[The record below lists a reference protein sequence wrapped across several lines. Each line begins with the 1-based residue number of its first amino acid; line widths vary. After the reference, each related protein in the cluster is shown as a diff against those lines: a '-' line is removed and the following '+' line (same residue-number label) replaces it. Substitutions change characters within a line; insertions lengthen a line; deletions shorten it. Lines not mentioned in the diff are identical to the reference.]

1 MPLRKLCL
9 FAVVL
14 FSVYPLHAA
23 TYYVGTCHA
32 NSFATISDAV
42 NSSTVTPGS
51 TVKICGGQ
59 YFEQVIISKPLTLEG
74 VLGSDADGQV
84 LIAGNGAMQTAVS
97 PISNTLLT
105 PIVWVTAGPVT
116 LQDITVDDDFLSCT
130 GAEYAGIYYAS
141 GASGTLNRIAAQGAC
156 TGASIWAENATS
168 PATKVT
174 IENSYLNNGVV
185 AMGAVQ
191 AAGATP
197 LLAVD
202 ITINQISPNVASG
215 SNLGNGIYLYEVGGT
230 VSNNS
235 IFGPKQQGGVNLKGV
250 GIWDEAAGVT
260 VSSNTIMF
268 IGYDNQPFNFY
279 GIAVAEDNVTIKA
292 NKISGVLYGIDMGC
306 HPGTVTGNTI
316 NLSASGLLSV
326 PRTFTG
332 VNSVSNSPVTTP
344 ASDCPTD

>member
-1 MPLRKLCL
+1 MSLRKLCL

-74 VLGSDADGQV
+74 VLGSDANGQV
-84 LIAGNGAMQTAVS
+84 LIAGNGAMQTTVS

-116 LQDITVDDDFLSCT
+116 LQDISVDDDFLSCAN
-130 GAEYAGIYYAS
+130 AEYAGIYYAS
-141 GASGTLNRIAAQGAC
+141 GT
-156 TGASIWAENATS
+156 
-168 PATKVT
+168 
-174 IENSYLNNGVV
+174 
-185 AMGAVQ
+185 
-191 AAGATP
+191 
-197 LLAVD
+197 
-202 ITINQISPNVASG
+202 QISPNVPFG

-235 IFGPKQQGGVNLKGV
+235 ILGPKQQGGVNLKGV

-268 IGYDNQPFNFY
+268 IGYDHQPFNFY
-279 GIAVAEDNVTIKA
+279 CIAVAEDNVTIKA

-306 HPGTVTGNTI
+306 HPGTVTANTI

-326 PRTFTG
+326 PVRSRARIRSSTALLQHPKATAQRTSSAAAIEIAQ
-332 VNSVSNSPVTTP
+332 NQ
-344 ASDCPTD
+344 

>member
-1 MPLRKLCL
+1 MSLRKLCL

-14 FSVYPLHAA
+14 FSVYPLHAG

-51 TVKICGGQ
+51 TIRICGGQ
-59 YFEQVIISKPLTLEG
+59 YFEQVIISKPLTLVG
-74 VLGSDADGQV
+74 VPGSDQDGQV
-84 LIAGNGAMQTAVS
+84 QIAGTGAMQTTVS

-116 LQDITVDDDFLSCT
+116 LQNIDVDDGFLSCT
-130 GAEYAGIYYAS
+130 GAIYAGIYYAS
-141 GASGTLNRIAAQGAC
+141 GASGTLNRIASQGAC
-156 TGASIWAENATS
+156 TGASIWVENAFS

-191 AAGATP
+191 AAGSTP
-197 LLAVD
+197 LLDVN
-202 ITINQISPNVASG
+202 ITINQISPNIPSG
-215 SNLGNGIYLYEVGGT
+215 TNLGNGIYLYEVGGT
-230 VSNNS
+230 VTNNS
-235 IFGPKQQGGVNLKGV
+235 IFGPKQKGGVNLKGV

-260 VSSNTIMF
+260 VASNTIMF
-268 IGYDNQPFNFY
+268 IGNDNPPFNFY
-279 GIAVAEDNVTIKA
+279 GISVAEDNVTIKT

-306 HPGTVTGNTI
+306 HPGTVTANTI

-332 VNSVSNSPVTTP
+332 VNSVFNSPVTTP
-344 ASDCPTD
+344 ASDCPH

>member
-1 MPLRKLCL
+1 MSLRSLCL
-9 FAVVL
+9 SAVVM
-14 FSVYPLHAA
+14 FSVYPLHAG

-32 NSFATISDAV
+32 NSFASISDAI

-51 TVKICGGQ
+51 TIRICGGS

-74 VLGSDADGQV
+74 VLGSGADGQV
-84 LIAGNGAMQTAVS
+84 LIAGNGAMQSTVS

-116 LQDITVDDDFLSCT
+116 LQDITVDDDFLSCAS
-130 GAEYAGIYYAS
+130 AEYAGIYYAS
-141 GASGTLNRIAAQGAC
+141 GSSGTLNRIAAQGAC
-156 TGASIWAENATS
+156 TGASIWAENATA
-168 PATKVT
+168 PATKVI

-191 AAGATP
+191 APGSTP
-197 LLAVD
+197 LLDVD
-202 ITINQISPNVASG
+202 ITINQISPNVPSG
-215 SNLGNGIYLYEVGGT
+215 TNLGNGIYLYEVGGT

-235 IFGPKQQGGVNLKGV
+235 IFGPKQKGGVNLKGV

-260 VSSNTIMF
+260 VTSNTIMF

-292 NKISGVLYGIDMGC
+292 NKISGVLYGIDMAC
-306 HPGTVTGNTI
+306 HPGTVTTNII
-316 NLSASGLLSV
+316 NLATSGLLSV

-332 VNSVSNSPVTTP
+332 VNSVYNSPVTTP
-344 ASDCPTD
+344 ASDCPTN